1 MRGWPGALKAGAFYF
16 AAIFALGFVLG
27 TLRALWLTGA
37 LGALPAVLV
46 ELPVMLGASWLVARW
61 LIRRRMLAGQV
72 LTEGDALAMGGFA
85 FVLLMLA
92 EAALGFGLTGQ
103 GVAGWLAAMSSPAGL
118 AGFAGQI
125 VFALI
130 PLLVRRA

>member
-1 MRGWPGALKAGAFYF
+1 MRGLPGALKAGAFYF

-27 TLRALWLTGA
+27 TLRALWLT
-37 LGALPAVLV
+37 ALPAVLV

-72 LTEGDALAMGGFA
+72 LTAGEALAMGGFA

-92 EAALGFGLTGQ
+92 EAALGFLLTGQ
-103 GVAGWLAAMSSPAGL
+103 GVADWLAAMSTPAGL
-118 AGFAGQI
+118 AGLAGQI
-125 VFALI
+125 LFALI
-130 PLLVRRA
+130 PLLVRRG